1 MNGETLSVTVV
12 PTAAE
17 QRAASRVLQ
26 RFLPKPIL
34 RRIRWVDAFCMLIFI
49 ACVYI
54 AVNRFSFLKNGA
66 LLADADGIRAL
77 WFMIK
82 AVIFAL
88 MALSISIFYEIRIKR
103 HAAFRPL
110 PQRQFVYT
118 VAPEGF
124 SSEEPDKNRMLYFWP
139 TIERVICE
147 QGLWFVFI
155 DQAAAFVIPQRV
167 FADKETENRYFQLL
181 QYYKD
186 LS

>member
-1 MNGETLSVTVV
+1 
-12 PTAAE
+12 
-17 QRAASRVLQ
+17 
-26 RFLPKPIL
+26 
-34 RRIRWVDAFCMLIFI
+34 
-49 ACVYI
+49 
-54 AVNRFSFLKNGA
+54 
-66 LLADADGIRAL
+66 
-77 WFMIK
+77 MIQ

-88 MALSISIFYEIRIKR
+88 MALSVSIFYEIRIKR
-103 HAAFRPL
+103 HAVFLSL
-110 PQRQFVYT
+110 PQRQFIYT

-124 SSEEPDKNRMLYFWP
+124 YSEELDRNRMLYFWP
-139 TIERVICE
+139 TIERIICE

>member
-1 MNGETLSVTVV
+1 MNGESLSVTVV
-12 PTAAE
+12 LTATE
-17 QRAASRVLQ
+17 QRTASRVLQ
-26 RFLPKPIL
+26 RFLSKPVL
-34 RRIRWVDAFCMLIFI
+34 RRVRWVDALCMLIFI
-49 ACVYI
+49 VCTYI
-54 AVNRFSFLKNGA
+54 AVNRFSFLKDGA

-77 WFMIK
+77 WFIIQ
-82 AVIFAL
+82 AVIFAA

-118 VAPEGF
+118 VAPQGF
-124 SSEEPDKNRMLYFWP
+124 YSEELDKNRMLYFWP

-147 QGLWFVFI
+147 QEPWFVFI